1 MKNRYFF
8 IAWIFCIAAIV
19 YNSLLTAAGSPLFS
33 MQDKVLHAAAYA
45 VMTFCGIRGLRMRII
60 WVAAIGFCLGCAME
74 YAQSFIPGR
83 DMSAWDQVANIVG
96 IATGMMAC
104 MKFGG
109 KAGRV

>member
-19 YNSLLTAAGSPLFS
+19 YNSLLTAPGPPLFS

-45 VMTFCGIRGLRMRII
+45 VMTFCGIRGLRMRTI
-60 WVAAIGFCLGCAME
+60 WVAAVGFCLGCAME

-83 DMSAWDQVANIVG
+83 DMSAWDQLANTAG